1 MEILSQNQI
10 DALAENYP
18 IGAQEGKGL
27 DTLVCCKLL
36 YPDRRNNPEGYWYI
50 TGCTRRGDDV
60 EFEGL
65 CTVAGNVGPRIA
77 PVVFTLSGLERLT
90 SKGPVIEVDNN
101 FTPATVRELQ
111 KTEAPLLHYIK
122 AELEKERRALI
133 WASRQDLADT
143 IAGLFLPLDNET
155 GKASHAIADTLVN
168 DVCNDMIGNFKER
181 GPAIIRT
188 IARRLGIKANVI
200 NMV

>member
-65 CTVAGNVGPRIA
+65 CTVAGNVGSRIA

-90 SKGPVIEVDNN
+90 SKSQVIEVDNN

-111 KTEAPLLHYIK
+111 KTEAPLQHYIE

-155 GKASHAIADTLVN
+155 GKVSHAIADTLVN
-168 DVCNDMIGNFKER
+168 DVCNDMIGSFKER

-188 IARRLGIKANVI
+188 IARRLGIKSNVI

>member
-1 MEILSQNQI
+1 MEILSRNQI

-18 IGAQEGKGL
+18 IGAQEGL

-50 TGCTRRGDDV
+50 PGCTRRGDDV

-65 CTVAGNVGPRIA
+65 CTVAGNVGTRIA

-90 SKGPVIEVDNN
+90 SKGQVIEVDNN

-111 KTEAPLLHYIK
+111 KTEAPLQHYIK

-133 WASRQDLADT
+133 WASRQDLAVLW
-143 IAGLFLPLDNET
+143 IWPIPLP
-155 GKASHAIADTLVN
+155 ASSCPWTTKRAKHPTPSPTPWLMMFAMT
-168 DVCNDMIGNFKER
+168 
-181 GPAIIRT
+181 
-188 IARRLGIKANVI
+188 
-200 NMV
+200 